1 MSTHIRLWLFHV
13 HWLFLPCSGPR
24 VISIVNSSE
33 NLGGGRVVAAAVVPD
48 EVDGIKDVLQKWSDL
63 DKVDLILT

>member
-1 MSTHIRLWLFHV
+1 MAVSCTLALSALQWSKSDIYCEYR
-13 HWLFLPCSGPR
+13 
-24 VISIVNSSE
+24 
-33 NLGGGRVVAAAVVPD
+33 GGGRVVAAAVVPD